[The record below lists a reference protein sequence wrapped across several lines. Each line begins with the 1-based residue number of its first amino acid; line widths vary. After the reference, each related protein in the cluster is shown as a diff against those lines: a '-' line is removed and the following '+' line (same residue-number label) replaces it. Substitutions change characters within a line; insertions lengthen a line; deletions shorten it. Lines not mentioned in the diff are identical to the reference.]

1 MRRRL
6 QVAPEGRR
14 DTSALAILPWK
25 AAFAVNM
32 QMRSAIKRLACFLTL
47 WVMVGFGATAPLA
60 DQLQAFERWR
70 QHDEGSAMRV
80 DHGGWEAF
88 LLNYLRP
95 GADGVHRVAY
105 GDVRD
110 RDRQALSDYVES
122 MSEIDITG
130 YRRPEQ
136 MAYWINLY
144 NALMV
149 KLVLDHYPIASIRK
163 LERSGAGSKNSP
175 WNRPLIVVDGVS
187 LSLNDI
193 ENRILKPIWNDAR
206 IHYAMTCAAVGCP
219 NLQPIPFSGG
229 QLDQQ
234 LSDAAM
240 AYVNDPRCI
249 EISNGELHVSSLYR
263 WNLQAFGGS
272 EQAVIQ
278 HLMAYAEPDLAMS
291 LQGFDRLHG
300 DRFDWRLN
308 DAVR

>member
-1 MRRRL
+1 
-6 QVAPEGRR
+6 
-14 DTSALAILPWK
+14 
-25 AAFAVNM
+25 M
-32 QMRSAIKRLACFLTL
+32 QMRAIVRGIICFLGLAGTL
-47 WVMVGFGATAPLA
+47 GFGTTAPSA

-70 QHDEGSAMRV
+70 QHDERSAMRV
-80 DHGGWEAF
+80 DHGDWEAF
-88 LLNYLRP
+88 LLKYLRP

-110 RDRQALSDYVES
+110 RDRQALSNYVDVMGEV
-122 MSEIDITG
+122 DIVL

-144 NALMV
+144 NALIV
-149 KLVLDHYPIASIRK
+149 KLVLDYYPIASIRR

-193 ENRILKPIWNDAR
+193 ENRILKPIWNDPR

-219 NLQPIPFSGG
+219 NLQPIPFSGA

-234 LSDAAM
+234 LSDATM

-249 EISNGELHVSSLYR
+249 EIENGELHVSSLYR

-308 DAVR
+308 DADR

>member
-1 MRRRL
+1 MAALRAGFWRRP
-6 QVAPEGRR
+6 AAGGR
-14 DTSALAILPWK
+14 ACLLAFWMML
-25 AAFAVNM
+25 
-32 QMRSAIKRLACFLTL
+32 
-47 WVMVGFGATAPLA
+47 GFGTATTFA
-60 DQLQAFERWR
+60 DQPEAFERWR
-70 QHDEGSAMRV
+70 EHDEGSVMRV
-80 DHGGWEAF
+80 DHGDWEAF

-105 GDVRD
+105 GDVRN
-110 RDRQALSDYVES
+110 RDRQALSSYVEA
-122 MSEIDITG
+122 MSVVDITL
-130 YRRPEQ
+130 YRRSEQ

-144 NALMV
+144 NALVV

-163 LERSGAGSKNSP
+163 LERSGSGSKNSP
-175 WNRPLIVVDGVS
+175 WNRPLIEIGSVS
-187 LSLNDI
+187 LSLYDI
-193 ENRILKPIWNDAR
+193 ENHILKPIWNDPR
-206 IHYAMTCAAVGCP
+206 IHYAMTCAAIGCP
-219 NLQPIPFSGG
+219 NLQPIPFSGA

-249 EISNGELHVSSLYR
+249 KIKNGELHVSSLYR

-291 LQGFDRLHG
+291 LQTFDRLHG

-308 DAVR
+308 DVDR

>member
-1 MRRRL
+1 
-6 QVAPEGRR
+6 
-14 DTSALAILPWK
+14 
-25 AAFAVNM
+25 M
-32 QMRSAIKRLACFLTL
+32 QMRSVVRGLACFFAL
-47 WVMVGFGATAPLA
+47 WVMLGFGATAPWA
-60 DQLQAFERWR
+60 AQQQDFERWR
-70 QHDEGSAMRV
+70 EHDEGSAMRV
-80 DHGGWEAF
+80 DHGKWEAF

-105 GDVRD
+105 GKVRD
-110 RDRQALSDYVES
+110 RDRRALSSYVDV
-122 MSEIDITG
+122 MSKVDIAH
-130 YRRPEQ
+130 YRRSEQ

-144 NALMV
+144 NALVV

-175 WNRPLIVVDGVS
+175 WNRPLIVVGGVS

-193 ENRILKPIWNDAR
+193 ENRVLKPIWSDPR

-219 NLQPIPFSGG
+219 NLQPTPFSGA

-249 EISNGELHVSSLYR
+249 QINNGKLRVSSLYR
-263 WNLQAFGGS
+263 WNLEAFGGS

-300 DRFDWRLN
+300 DHFDWRLN
-308 DAVR
+308 DAVK